1 MGMLAKVLSFGLNGI
16 EGYPVLVETDVY
28 NGLPAYELVGL
39 GDTAIKESKE
49 RVRSAI
55 KNSGFEYPAKR
66 ITINLAPADLKKE
79 GPLYD
84 LAIALGLLAA
94 SEQVLPDFLKYM
106 VVFGE
111 LSLNGDVRPVNGIL
125 PMVIEA
131 RRRGFNLM
139 VVPRENA
146 REASYIQDVKIL
158 PVGNL
163 SEIAAILNKTQPP
176 EFFPPSL
183 WQAPDETGDV
193 DIDFKDIKGQEKAK
207 RAMEIAA
214 AGMHNIL
221 LIGSPGSGKSMLA
234 KALPGILPDLTFEE
248 ALEVT
253 KIHSIAGELNDLSGG
268 IVKKRPFRGP
278 HHMSSAAAIVGGGSK
293 NHPGEI
299 SLAHCGV
306 LYFDELPEF
315 RRDIL
320 EALRQPLE
328 DGKITVS
335 RANSKVTYPADV
347 MFAASMNPCPCGN
360 FGSEDVECRCSPT
373 QISRYLSKISGPL
386 LDRIDLHVEM
396 SRVKYDEL
404 RSMQRQ
410 ESSAQVRE
418 RVNEA
423 RMRQQERY
431 KSIGKHCN
439 AQLNS
444 SEIKEYC
451 RIGAQAHDLLRM
463 AFEKM
468 KLSARSYTR
477 ILLVAR
483 TIADLDHSNDVEAAH
498 VAEAVQYRSL
508 DKKYWGFAYD

>member
-1 MGMLAKVLSFGLNGI
+1 MLAKVLSFGLKGI

-55 KNSGFEYPAKR
+55 KNSGFEYPSKR
-66 ITINLAPADLKKE
+66 ITVNLAPADLKKE

-84 LAIALGLLAA
+84 LAIAVGLLAA
-94 SEQVLPDFLKYM
+94 SEQVLPELLKYM

-111 LSLNGDVRPVNGIL
+111 LSLNGDIRPVNGIL

-131 RRRGFNLM
+131 RRRGFNFM
-139 VVPRENA
+139 VVPEGNA
-146 REASYIQDVKIL
+146 QEASYIQDVKIL
-158 PVGNL
+158 PVKNL
-163 SEIAAILNKTQPP
+163 LELTEILNKTRQP
-176 EFFPPSL
+176 EFFPPSA
-183 WQAPDETGDV
+183 WKAPQDSKDADV
-193 DIDFKDIKGQEKAK
+193 DFKDIKGQEKAK

-253 KIHSIAGELNDLSGG
+253 KMHSIAGELEDDNG
-268 IVKKRPFRGP
+268 IIRTRPFRSP
-278 HHMSSAAAIVGGGSK
+278 HHMSSAVAVTGGGIK
-293 NHPGEI
+293 NRPGEI

-347 MFAASMNPCPCGN
+347 MFVASMNPCPCGN
-360 FGSEDVECRCSPT
+360 FGSEDVECRCTPT

-404 RSMQRQ
+404 RSNEKQ
-410 ESSAQVRE
+410 ESSREVRG
-418 RVNEA
+418 RVNAA
-423 RMRQQERY
+423 RKMQEKRY
-431 KSIGKHCN
+431 RSIGKHCN
-439 AQLNS
+439 AQLNTA
-444 SEIKEYC
+444 EAKEYC
-451 RIGAQAHDLLRM
+451 AIEKQAQELLRV

-477 ILLVAR
+477 ILLAAR
-483 TIADLDHSNDVEAAH
+483 TIADLDESETVGTVHI
-498 VAEAVQYRSL
+498 AEAVQYRSL
-508 DKKYWGFAYD
+508 DKKYWGFSYD

>member
-1 MGMLAKVLSFGLNGI
+1 MLAKVLSFGLKGI

-28 NGLPAYELVGL
+28 SGLPAYELVGL

-84 LAIALGLLAA
+84 LAIAIGILAA
-94 SEQVLPDFLKYM
+94 SEQVLPDLLKYM

-131 RRRGFNLM
+131 RKRGFNFM
-139 VVPRENA
+139 VVPQENA
-146 REASYIQDVKIL
+146 QEASYIQDVKIL
-158 PVGNL
+158 PVKNL
-163 SEIAAILNKTQPP
+163 LELTKILNKNQQP
-176 EFFPPSL
+176 EFFAPSA
-183 WQAPDETGDV
+183 WETPQNGKETDV
-193 DIDFKDIKGQEKAK
+193 DFQDIKGQEKAK

-253 KIHSIAGELNDLSGG
+253 KMHSIAGELETDNG
-268 IVKKRPFRGP
+268 IIRTRPFRSP
-278 HHMSSAAAIVGGGSK
+278 HHMSSAVAVTGGGMK
-293 NHPGEI
+293 NRPGEI
-299 SLAHCGV
+299 SLSHCGV

-360 FGSEDVECRCSPT
+360 FGSEDVECRCTPA

-404 RSMQRQ
+404 RSTQKQ
-410 ESSAQVRE
+410 ETSAQVRE
-418 RVNEA
+418 RVNGA
-423 RMRQQERY
+423 RKLQQVRY
-431 KSIGKHCN
+431 RGIGKHCN
-439 AQLNS
+439 AQLS
-444 SEIKEYC
+444 SAEVKEYC
-451 RIGAQAHDLLRM
+451 VIGKQAQELLRV
-463 AFEKM
+463 AFDKM

-483 TIADLDHSNDVEAAH
+483 TIADIDGSDAVDAAH
-498 VAEAVQYRSL
+498 IAEAVQYRSL
-508 DKKYWGFAYD
+508 DKKYWGFSYD